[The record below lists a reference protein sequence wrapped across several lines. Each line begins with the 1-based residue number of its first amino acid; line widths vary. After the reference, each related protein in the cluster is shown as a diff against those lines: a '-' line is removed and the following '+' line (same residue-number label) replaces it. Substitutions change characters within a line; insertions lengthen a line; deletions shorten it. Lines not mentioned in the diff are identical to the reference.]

1 MAKRTYTDDDRA
13 RVFTL
18 LAAHDG
24 NVERAARESNVP
36 PQTVRDWKKKW
47 EKEGPS
53 KEIAE
58 KAVDVATDFVNQAM
72 GVRFEA
78 IVMLRAK
85 LGDANPRDLATIIGI
100 LDDKITRA
108 KGLATG
114 RVEHVHT
121 PALPPPEELGP
132 MLGNY
137 LQRALGAARRRDAS
151 VVIETRE
158 TEPGHFVALPTG
170 REEE

>member
-1 MAKRTYTDDDRA
+1 MAKRYSDDDRA

-24 NVERAARESNVP
+24 NVERVARDAQIP
-36 PQTVRDWKKKW
+36 AQTVRDWKKKW

-53 KEIAE
+53 QEIAAM
-58 KAVDVATDFVNQAM
+58 AVDHATDFVNQAM
-72 GVRFEA
+72 AVRFEA

-85 LGDANPRDLATIIGI
+85 LGDANPRDLATVIGI

-121 PALPPPEELGP
+121 PTLPPPEELGQI
-132 MLGNY
+132 MGDY

-158 TEPGHFVALPTG
+158 ESGVHVPLLPG
-170 REEE
+170 REEDKS